1 MSLLCLFKAGHKV
14 LWRMQP
20 LGDTTTNAKQV
31 WQGPGFA
38 AWDVGI
44 KSTVNYGT
52 PACEIVRL

>member
-1 MSLLCLFKAGHKV
+1 
-14 LWRMQP
+14 MQP
-20 LGDTTTNAKQV
+20 LGDPTTNAKQV